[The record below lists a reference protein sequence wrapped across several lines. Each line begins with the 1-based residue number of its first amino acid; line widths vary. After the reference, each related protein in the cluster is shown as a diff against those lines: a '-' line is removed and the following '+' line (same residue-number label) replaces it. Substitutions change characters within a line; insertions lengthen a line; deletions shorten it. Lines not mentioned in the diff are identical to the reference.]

1 MGLSDWDQRQLDIK
15 SGEEQDRFMN
25 RRNLIAG
32 VGASAVAT
40 PAKAED
46 AEAVRFRDAL
56 ERIALL
62 DEADGH
68 ELADKQA
75 FQAVGIACAAL
86 GNKHPSVIL
95 VEREAR
101 LKAR

>member
-1 MGLSDWDQRQLDIK
+1 
-15 SGEEQDRFMN
+15 MN
-25 RRNLIAG
+25 RRNLLIGTA
-32 VGASAVAT
+32 ATTMAT
-40 PAKAED
+40 PAQAED
-46 AEAVRFRDAL
+46 DVAKFRDAL

-68 ELADKQA
+68 ELTVSHA
-75 FQAVGIACAAL
+75 FLAVGIACVAL

-101 LKAR
+101 LKQQRK